1 MPSNQAGELLYREW
15 APSGDPWSPWVKPSL
30 FATITSTGPPLPW
43 EEWQRID
50 TFWARAMMSQTAI
63 VVDLPGIESLHTAL
77 ALAREG
83 YRPVPLY
90 NTSPGEPRPALDVK
104 SLVNALSA
112 PVLDSVKAVI
122 GRGGPPVFVL
132 DSLRAKQ
139 DRKPDPGTFD
149 NRWVV
154 FPQDFPSGNLLH
166 SRGITRVILIQAE
179 GQQPQEDL
187 AHVLLRWQESGLQIL
202 VQRRGTAENPQ
213 EIKVQRPS
221 RFRALRYRAM
231 VMMGLR
237 RNSAGGFGAVTPMAT
252 TGSGFS

>member
-1 MPSNQAGELLYREW
+1 MTSNLAGEQLYREW
-15 APSGDPWSPWVKPSL
+15 APAGDPWSPWVKPSL
-30 FATITSTGPPLPW
+30 FATITSTGQAPSW
-43 EEWQRID
+43 EEVQRID

-90 NTSPGEPRPALDVK
+90 NTSPGEPRPVLDVK
-104 SLVNALSA
+104 ALVAALSA
-112 PVLDSVKAVI
+112 PVPDTVKAVM
-122 GRGGPPVFVL
+122 GRGAPPVFIL
-132 DSLRAKQ
+132 DSLRTK

-166 SRGITRVILIQAE
+166 SRGITRVILIQADT
-179 GQQPQEDL
+179 QQPQEDL
-187 AHVLLRWQESGLQIL
+187 AHVLLRWQESGIQIL

-237 RNSAGGFGAVTPMAT
+237 RNSAGGFGAVTPIVT
-252 TGSGFS
+252 SGSGFS